1 MDAIAIA
8 LDERVQNSIAFT
20 HYFYE
25 DGVMSSREGQKALK
39 DLPDHLRKEVIENKG
54 DWIL

>member
-1 MDAIAIA
+1 MDAIALA
-8 LDERVQNSIAFT
+8 LDESIQDSIMFT

-25 DGVMSSREGQKALK
+25 DGETPLVREKALGR
-39 DLPDHLRKEVIENKG
+39 LPDHLRKEVIENKG